1 MLDVAISE
9 DPGEDDRVATLGRWP
24 DVLARPLITFAAGDR
39 GAVFALAVL
48 VRGEPPD
55 DGVFDEGD
63 KLGRTP
69 DSDERDCMNLRNST
83 PFSLTSSPFPRPL
96 DMSIVVRPTGIVL
109 RLGGSAGTGGGASEV
124 EYFSRS
130 PPVLIRFTSFHHL
143 ELADASSSCSLP
155 LAVLESGE
163 GRLPSRG
170 DGLFFAAGLS
180 FVVGEYSRL
189 ASSAVSRL
197 IGLSDVFD
205 GVRETARD
213 CPELEG
219 SRVGAGLEPS
229 YGFHSSP
236 EDAGSSRCSRS
247 PRLIDPATFLNEP
260 ETFLVRLREPGLGL
274 GFAFDVIDA
283 RDSKP
288 P

>member
-69 DSDERDCMNLRNST
+69 DSEERDCMNLRNST

-109 RLGGSAGTGGGASEV
+109 RLGGSAGTGGGTRP
-124 EYFSRS
+124 F
-130 PPVLIRFTSFHHL
+130 
-143 ELADASSSCSLP
+143 
-155 LAVLESGE
+155 
-163 GRLPSRG
+163 
-170 DGLFFAAGLS
+170 
-180 FVVGEYSRL
+180 
-189 ASSAVSRL
+189 
-197 IGLSDVFD
+197 
-205 GVRETARD
+205 
-213 CPELEG
+213 
-219 SRVGAGLEPS
+219 
-229 YGFHSSP
+229 
-236 EDAGSSRCSRS
+236 
-247 PRLIDPATFLNEP
+247 
-260 ETFLVRLREPGLGL
+260 LGL
-274 GFAFDVIDA
+274 LPFIRTDSTDA
-283 RDSKP
+283 RTQVP
-288 P
+288 PYSWKASHLMPPAHKHNR